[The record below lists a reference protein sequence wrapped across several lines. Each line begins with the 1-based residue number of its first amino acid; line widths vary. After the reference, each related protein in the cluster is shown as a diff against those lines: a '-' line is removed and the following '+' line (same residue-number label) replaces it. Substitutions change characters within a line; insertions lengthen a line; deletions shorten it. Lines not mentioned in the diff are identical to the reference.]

1 MRFLA
6 LHRLGD
12 KDRVIVNKGI
22 PGIGTNPEAGWRLGG
37 CFLDGKSSNFLK
49 EPSFCLRVMTEAAT
63 GGKYRC

>member
-12 KDRVIVNKGI
+12 KGRVIVNKGV

-37 CFLDGKSSNFLK
+37 RLLDGKSPNFLK
-49 EPSFCLRVMTEAAT
+49 EPSFCLRVMTEAAK